1 MHALIALALVGS
13 LEYGGGAASDAYA
26 ECKERADEAAESD
39 TEGDD
44 DGCTAGACQCRA
56 DAGGPGLSLLL
67 WGPVFAVRLRRRA
80 RRGPNPALVAP

>member
-1 MHALIALALVGS
+1 MHVLIALAPVGS
-13 LEYGGGAASDAYA
+13 IEYGAEVPERVERA
-26 ECKERADEAAESD
+26 ECNEDADEAAESD

-67 WGPVFAVRLRRRA
+67 CGLVLAVR
-80 RRGPNPALVAP
+80 RGR